1 MRNKVLWAVI
11 AVVATLGA
19 LLVVCLGG
27 LLGWYLVRPAQFG
40 APWPSG
46 MMGGCSGPGGMMGGW
61 FGRGGMMGHGT
72 EWVLQSVD
80 GSSPL
85 AGTEITLAF
94 CAGIGEGFAGC
105 NTYAGRYSVEGEDG
119 LSFSGLANTEMACL
133 EPVGIMD
140 QEEKYLEAL
149 RAATG
154 FRLSDGELQ
163 IFSAEGVVLVYSQ
176 AQ

>member
-1 MRNKVLWAVI
+1 MLSILVLAV
-11 AVVATLGA
+11 A
-19 LLVVCLGG
+19 LTAC
-27 LLGWYLVRPAQFG
+27 G
-40 APWPSG
+40 APGQSADLD
-46 MMGGCSGPGGMMGGW
+46 
-61 FGRGGMMGHGT
+61 GT

-85 AGTEITLAF
+85 EGTEITLAF
-94 CAGIGEGFAGC
+94 SGGGASGSAGC
-105 NTYAGRYSVEGEDG
+105 NAYSGPYSVEGEDG
-119 LSFSGLANTEMACL
+119 LSFSDFVNTAMACL

-163 IFSAEGVVLVYSQ
+163 IFSAEGAVLVYSG

>member
-1 MRNKVLWAVI
+1 MYRELARATLSILVL
-11 AVVATLGA
+11 VVALTA
-19 LLVVCLGG
+19 C
-27 LLGWYLVRPAQFG
+27 G
-40 APWPSG
+40 APRPSANLD
-46 MMGGCSGPGGMMGGW
+46 
-61 FGRGGMMGHGT
+61 GT

-94 CAGIGEGFAGC
+94 SGGQASGSAGC
-105 NTYAGRYSVEGEDG
+105 NTYAGPYSVEGEDG

-163 IFSAEGVVLVYSQ
+163 IFSAEGAVLVYSR